1 MRYAPLKGC
10 LAACSAFL
18 VLPLADVLAATSK
31 GPSEPAQL
39 SVPGKKKPKDKVPRK
54 PGPSIVGPKAPGVV
68 GPKTPGV
75 VGPKIP
81 DRVTKPYPPS
91 GTRPDTHKPDKPRP
105 DTAKPDRPRPDT
117 DKPDKPRP
125 EIGKPELPRPDPRK
139 PDRRRPEV
147 AEPKLPRIPPRVF
160 IPEPGPERERYLTSV
175 PRRSERGPPRP
186 LPALEQAVSRQL
198 VVLINQDQPAS
209 VEADLAGQYGL
220 DQLGTEAIPLLAARV
235 ALFRIRD
242 RRPEQQVIA
251 AMTGDGR
258 VREVQLN
265 YRYRRQAGPAE
276 AGSRLPQYGN
286 LKVELPGAHELAQ
299 GRDVVVAVIDS
310 AVDVKHPDLEGAV
323 AGSFDAVGGADKSPD
338 FHGTAIAG
346 IIRARGVLEGVAPE
360 SVLLAVRAFQAGRPG
375 EMPQTSSWVLLK
387 AMDWAVA
394 NKAKVLNLS
403 FSGPRDP
410 AVHQILQAAAQR
422 GVVAVAAAGNGG
434 PKAAP
439 AYPAAYPEVIAVTA
453 LDERDRLYQHANRG
467 SYIFVA
473 APGVDILAPVEQG
486 KHSYLSGTS
495 FAAAYVSGIVAL
507 LLERDP
513 GLAPGS
519 IAELISNGSHDLGP
533 KGRDDQFGAGR
544 VNALQSLQAVSKL
557 SAEKR

>member
-1 MRYAPLKGC
+1 MRYATLTGC
-10 LAACSAFL
+10 LLACPALL
-18 VLPLADVLAATSK
+18 VLPFPDVLAATK
-31 GPSEPAQL
+31 ERPPETAQG
-39 SVPGKKKPKDKVPRK
+39 SMPKKKKAKEKTPPK
-54 PGPSIVGPKAPGVV
+54 PGSSVV
-68 GPKTPGV
+68 GPK
-75 VGPKIP
+75 KP
-81 DRVTKPYPPS
+81 DRVTKPRPPD
-91 GTRPDTHKPDKPRP
+91 P
-105 DTAKPDRPRPDT
+105 
-117 DKPDKPRP
+117 PRP
-125 EIGKPELPRPDPRK
+125 EIGKP
-139 PDRRRPEV
+139 DRRRPEI
-147 AEPKLPRIPPRVF
+147 AEPERPRIPPRVF
-160 IPEPGPERERYLTSV
+160 IPQPGPERERYLTSV
-175 PRRSERGPPRP
+175 PRRSERGSPRP
-186 LPALEQAVSRQL
+186 IPPLEQAVSRQL
-198 VVLINQDQPAS
+198 VVLINQDQPPS

-220 DQLGTEAIPLLAARV
+220 DQLGAEAIPLLGARAA
-235 ALFRIRD
+235 LYRIRD
-242 RRPEQQVIA
+242 RRSEQQVIA
-251 AMTGDGR
+251 AMAGDGR

-265 YRYRRQAGPAE
+265 YRYRRQAGPTA
-276 AGSRLPQYGN
+276 AADRLPQYGH

-310 AVDVKHPDLEGAV
+310 AVDVDHPDLEGAV
-323 AGSFDAVGGADKSPD
+323 AGSFDAVGGSDKVPD

-360 SVLLAVRAFQAGRPG
+360 AALLAVRAFQATRAG
-375 EMPQTSSWVLLK
+375 EMPETSSWVLLK
-387 AMDWAVA
+387 AIDWAVA

-403 FSGPRDP
+403 FAGPRDP
-410 AVHQILQAAAQR
+410 AVHQILQAASKR

-473 APGVDILAPVEQG
+473 APGVDILAPVEKG
-486 KHSYLSGTS
+486 RHSYLSGTS

-513 GLAPGS
+513 GLEPDS
-519 IAELISNGSHDLGP
+519 IADLISKGSDDLGP

-544 VNALQSLQAVSKL
+544 VNALHSLQAVTKL

>member
-10 LAACSAFL
+10 LLACAAFL
-18 VLPLADVLAATSK
+18 VLPVADVLAAAK
-31 GPSEPAQL
+31 ERPPEAAQL
-39 SVPGKKKPKDKVPRK
+39 SAAKKKKPKDKTAKDKTPPK
-54 PGPSIVGPKAPGVV
+54 TGPSVV
-68 GPKTPGV
+68 GPK
-75 VGPKIP
+75 KP
-81 DRVTKPYPPS
+81 DRVTKP
-91 GTRPDTHKPDKPRP
+91 GG
-105 DTAKPDRPRPDT
+105 PDRPRPDA

-125 EIGKPELPRPDPRK
+125 EIAKPDRPRPDPGR
-139 PDRRRPEV
+139 PDGRRPEI
-147 AEPKLPRIPPRVF
+147 AEPELPRIPPRVF
-160 IPEPGPERERYLTSV
+160 IPQPGPERERYLTSV
-175 PRRSERGPPRP
+175 PRRIERGPTRP
-186 LPALEQAVSRQL
+186 LPPLEQAVSRQL
-198 VVLINQDQPAS
+198 VVLINQDQTPS

-220 DQLGTEAIPLLAARV
+220 DQLGTEAIPLLGARV
-235 ALFRIRD
+235 ALYRIRD

-251 AMTGDGR
+251 AMAGDGR
-258 VREVQLN
+258 VRQVQLN
-265 YRYRRQAGPAE
+265 HRYRREAGP
-276 AGSRLPQYGN
+276 GGVGDRLPQYGH

-310 AVDVKHPDLEGAV
+310 AVDVSHPDLEGAV
-323 AGSFDAVGGADKSPD
+323 AGSFDAAGSSDKAPD

-360 SVLLAVRAFQAGRPG
+360 SALLAIRAFQVTRPG
-375 EMPQTSSWVLLK
+375 QMPETSSWVLLK
-387 AMDWAVA
+387 AIDWAVA

-403 FSGPRDP
+403 FSGPRDA

-422 GVVAVAAAGNGG
+422 RVVAVAAAGNGG

-453 LDERDRLYQHANRG
+453 LDERDRIYQYANRG

-473 APGVDILAPVEQG
+473 APGVDILAPVEKG

-513 GLAPGS
+513 GLEPGA
-519 IAELISNGSHDLGP
+519 IADLISTGSYDLGP

-544 VNALQSLQAVSKL
+544 INALHSLQAVTKQ

>member
-10 LAACSAFL
+10 LAACAALL

-39 SVPGKKKPKDKVPRK
+39 SVPKKKKAKDKTPPK
-54 PGPSIVGPKAPGVV
+54 TGPSLVGPKKPG
-68 GPKTPGV
+68 T

-81 DRVTKPYPPS
+81 DRVTKPYPP
-91 GTRPDTHKPDKPRP
+91 DKPRP
-105 DTAKPDRPRPDT
+105 DTGKPGKPSKPLPEIGKPGRPDI
-117 DKPDKPRP
+117 DKPGKPRP
-125 EIGKPELPRPDPRK
+125 EIGKPERPRPDPGR
-139 PDRRRPEV
+139 PDGRRPEI
-147 AEPKLPRIPPRVF
+147 AEPERPRIPPRVF

-265 YRYRRQAGPAE
+265 YRYRRQAGP
-276 AGSRLPQYGN
+276 GTSSRLPQYGN

-323 AGSFDAVGGADKSPD
+323 VGSFDAVGGADKAPD

-360 SVLLAVRAFQAGRPG
+360 SVLLAVRAFQASRPG

-387 AMDWAVA
+387 AIDWAVA

-533 KGRDDQFGAGR
+533 KGRDDQFGAGL
-544 VNALQSLQAVSKL
+544 VNALQSLQAVTKL